1 MKTNHVS
8 KKLFFA
14 ILLTLFALPAFS
26 AKDDTDYELLAQV
39 GTFEEI
45 ETALKRNSSLKG
57 QVFGQDRETFMMLCL
72 KANRSA
78 KIIDLCLKAECNVNA
93 KTKSKKTVLMYA
105 AQYCSDTGIVETLI
119 KEGKLLAS
127 SMKKRVLEKDAE
139 GKTAFDYALLNV
151 QANTYEIL
159 SHYAQDPAGNADQ
172 AAKPADAGDEE
183 KVNPKATAKEAKLA
197 EEALKK
203 AKQETEKAEKLAR
216 EEAEKAAKQAEK
228 EAREAEKKAAAEAKK
243 AEKEARRKKLNPDAE
258 QKTRAEERAT
268 SVNST
273 FVVPQKPIDDEP
285 EEETKV
291 EVKPPVEEKA
301 EVKPAVSE
309 EKTPAPAVVPATEEE
324 ATTVRPASATYN
336 PNAGAEKT
344 PEPVKNTSQSEDT
357 PKLSIKE
364 NESTNES
371 SNESDDEES
380 TYASLR
386 DGTTKRTSKIVMPEV
401 QTQDSQLQQQK
412 LSETNTQKSSPA
424 KSTPLASPLPRK
436 EEVKP
441 YTQSFLYDFVVE
453 EDNEDE
459 NEEIKKRTIENP
471 DAADANGVT
480 LLMKAAKAGNDWDVR
495 NLLENGANVQ
505 LRDKDGWSALMYA
518 VRYQNSMQLVNMLVS
533 HGAHIRVRNKY
544 NATPLLLA
552 ADYSQNPEIL
562 SLLLRNRS
570 SSEDEVFKAF
580 IFALTSNVGQDHVK
594 TAKIQLFLDMDI
606 PLNRIWKG
614 KTPLMYACQYASSN
628 AVIKQLLDAGARPG
642 IQDANGKTA
651 FDYAKLNTNLVR
663 DDIYWSLNSSA
674 R

>member
-183 KVNPKATAKEAKLA
+183 KVDPKAAEKEAKLA

-203 AKQETEKAEKLAR
+203 ARQETEKAEKLAR

-258 QKTRAEERAT
+258 QKTGAEERAT

-291 EVKPPVEEKA
+291 EVKTPVEEN
-301 EVKPAVSE
+301 
-309 EKTPAPAVVPATEEE
+309 TTAPAVVPATEEE
-324 ATTVRPASATYN
+324 ATTVRPASATYT

-642 IQDANGKTA
+642 IQDASGKTA